1 MIAESFERIHRS
13 NLIGMGVLPIQL
25 ENINIQD
32 LGIKSSDLIDIKLH
46 SEIKP
51 LEKISLILKQGEVTR
66 ELQCTLRIDT
76 INELQYYKSDGILN
90 FVLKNIL
97 KN

>member
-1 MIAESFERIHRS
+1 
-13 NLIGMGVLPIQL
+13 MGVLPIQL

-51 LEKISLILKQGEVTR
+51 LEKIYLILKQGEVTR